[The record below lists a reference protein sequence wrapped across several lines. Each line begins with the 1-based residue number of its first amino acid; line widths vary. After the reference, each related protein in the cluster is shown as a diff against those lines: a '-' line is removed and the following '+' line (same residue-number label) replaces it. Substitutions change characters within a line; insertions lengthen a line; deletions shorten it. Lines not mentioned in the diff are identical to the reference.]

1 MNGRFS
7 RRDFLKL
14 AEASATYVLGASAFG
29 GIVLEAAKYG
39 WQLPV
44 GQAEVAWF
52 EDKFG
57 VKIYSPAFP
66 VRIIDDTV
74 RQDLGI
80 RAQNGLIS
88 KGLQTLIGWNF
99 AELSVADATLE
110 QLPPHLYESESG
122 EIMLGIGEY
131 KALTSS
137 GEGGFRGGACV
148 CSSDNKVYDFL
159 EEELLVDPSP
169 PVIVY
174 SERDIFS
181 GLLESCVHPKMVI
194 VHESVHMYQN
204 TFDDGGENPLAR
216 EALKICGADSRI
228 DLHKPCSSLAE
239 MFSNDCA
246 QGKDPGGEGL
256 SAACKEKE
264 RLGIIGQ
271 SPEELIPVASELYFV
286 GKEEL
291 CASFALKIGDER
303 ASRLCQFIKGEVFA
317 GKEYHACFSLN

>member
-88 KGLQTLIGWNF
+88 QGLQTLIGWNF
-99 AELSVADATLE
+99 AELAVADATLE
-110 QLPPHLYESESG
+110 QLPPHLYESGSG
-122 EIMLGIGEY
+122 EIVLGIGEY

-137 GEGGFRGGACV
+137 GEGGFKGGACV
-148 CSSDNKVYDFL
+148 CSSPDRVYDFL
-159 EEELLVDPSP
+159 QEGLVADASP

-181 GLLESCVHPKMVI
+181 GLFESCVHPKMVI
-194 VHESVHMYQN
+194 VHESVHMYQH
-204 TFDDGGENPLAR
+204 TFDDGSDNPLTR
-216 EALKICGADSRI
+216 EALKICGACDGI
-228 DLHKPCSSLAE
+228 DLHKPSGSLAA
-239 MFSNDCA
+239 MFSNHCA
-246 QGKDPGGEGL
+246 LEKDPEGEVL
-256 SAACKEKE
+256 SVVCQEE
-264 RLGIIGQ
+264 DRLGIVGQ
-271 SPEELIPVASELYFV
+271 SPGELIPVASELYFV
-286 GKEEL
+286 GREEL
-291 CASFALKIGDER
+291 CSSFAPKIGDER
-303 ASRLCQFIKGEVFA
+303 ACRLCQFIKGEVFA